1 MDIEKGE
8 LEKILNSSAEFKRLY
23 EQHSELKSIVD
34 NMNKSK
40 FLSAEQEM
48 EKKQHQKQKLILK
61 DKMEAIL
68 SQAS

>member
-1 MDIEKGE
+1 
-8 LEKILNSSAEFKRLY
+8 
-23 EQHSELKSIVD
+23 
-34 NMNKSK
+34 MNKSK
-40 FLSAEQEM
+40 FLTAEQEL